1 MAESKVGWGEEFLT
15 LKHQYRVYIMPVEFS
30 YLSFVDRLN
39 LQKVPQSQEGL
50 FLKASH
56 SQLFYVNHYIVVYYL
71 SAWYMFIFTFSYC
84 GRDGVK
90 LVSLLIFLNTPS
102 SHLLDILKLVKT
114 SLLKP

>member
-15 LKHQYRVYIMPVEFS
+15 LKHQYRVYIIPFEFS

-56 SQLFYVNHYIVVYYL
+56 SQLFYVNHYIVGVLPFCVVYVHLYVL
-71 SAWYMFIFTFSYC
+71 LLWSGWSKACFFADFSKHTFESFARYSET
-84 GRDGVK
+84 G
-90 LVSLLIFLNTPS
+90 
-102 SHLLDILKLVKT
+102 
-114 SLLKP
+114 